1 MTGFANIITANVAE
15 AEGKVVDIRNGI
27 ISVQGKTETK
37 DYNIL
42 DEEDDIRIRIDGTS
56 QEYTFREFYSLYYL
70 YENDY
75 NVIVEFNDE
84 HVIDRIYAETI

>member
-1 MTGFANIITANVAE
+1 M
-15 AEGKVVDIRNGI
+15 
-27 ISVQGKTETK
+27 
-37 DYNIL
+37 